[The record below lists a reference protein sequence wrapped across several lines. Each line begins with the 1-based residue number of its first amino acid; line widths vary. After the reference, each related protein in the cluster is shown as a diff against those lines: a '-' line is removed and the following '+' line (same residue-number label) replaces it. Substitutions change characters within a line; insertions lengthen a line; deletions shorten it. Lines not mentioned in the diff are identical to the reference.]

1 MLGFILYSVGVLS
14 VGFAF
19 GMSVK
24 HIIDLGSIR
33 QLEAKNGSLHRE
45 NEHLKKEIKHEVI
58 EIVDHRAEP
67 EVKFGGF

>member
-1 MLGFILYSVGVLS
+1 MLGFILYSVGVLA

-24 HIIDLGSIR
+24 HIIDLDSIR
-33 QLEAKNGSLHRE
+33 ALEAKNGSLHRE
-45 NEHLKKEIKHEVI
+45 NEYLKKAAKHEVI

-67 EVKFGGF
+67 ESYFTPF